1 MRPANPYFF
10 ESLILLQVGK
20 RYAAKVVKM
29 MDYGVFVELS
39 SGSQGLL
46 HISEIA
52 LEKVLPLPPLVA
64 IIPSFPIGF
73 RAFDIVSLH
82 VQQITCNTQ
91 KFDPCSALC
100 RHLTLLPLYHRSAV
114 WTMCCRWVRA
124 WKWCSW
130 VRMPRGGSASL
141 GRPLCNSASPKTC
154 EQN

>member
-52 LEKVLPLPPLVA
+52 LEKVLPLPPPCCYHSL
-64 IIPSFPIGF
+64 IPNRLSCL
-73 RAFDIVSLH
+73 RYCLS
-82 VQQITCNTQ
+82 
-91 KFDPCSALC
+91 PCPAN
-100 RHLTLLPLYHRSAV
+100 HLQH
-114 WTMCCRWVRA
+114 
-124 WKWCSW
+124 
-130 VRMPRGGSASL
+130 
-141 GRPLCNSASPKTC
+141 PKV
-154 EQN
+154 